1 MPWIKVLCLFETL
14 HILGKTRVR
23 MHTHKASLM
32 CAIYIVF
39 YINTFKLDFHNLIYL
54 LQFDITALFLYAG
67 TLGNDGGYTKT
78 GYPLKNVKGV

>member
-1 MPWIKVLCLFETL
+1 MQWIKVLCLFETL
-14 HILGKTRVR
+14 HILEKTHVR
-23 MHTHKASLM
+23 MHTHKASIM
-32 CAIYIVF
+32 N
-39 YINTFKLDFHNLIYL
+39 YINTYKVDFHNLIYL